1 MELRGPRVTLRTP
14 CLDDANR
21 SFQWFA
27 DPEVTRFLP
36 LAGQDHLPI
45 EAIRAFLQRVSMSDR
60 PELAVSID
68 ADAEYVGCGG
78 LRGIDVE
85 SAEVSIVIGERRFWG
100 RGIASEA
107 MTLLLNHAFGVVG
120 VKTVWLIVR
129 ADNAR
134 AVRLFEH
141 LGFVLAEVR
150 SAAVVVDGEPKDK
163 WKMVLAAS
171 AWPTSGVRVDSLI
184 R

>member
-1 MELRGPRVTLRTP
+1 
-14 CLDDANR
+14 
-21 SFQWFA
+21 
-27 DPEVTRFLP
+27 
-36 LAGQDHLPI
+36 
-45 EAIRAFLQRVSMSDR
+45 
-60 PELAVSID
+60 
-68 ADAEYVGCGG
+68 
-78 LRGIDVE
+78 
-85 SAEVSIVIGERRFWG
+85 
-100 RGIASEA
+100 

-134 AVRLFEH
+134 AIRLFEH

-171 AWPTSGVRVDSLI
+171 AWPTSGVRLI